1 MARIKK
7 ELQKLRKHRQNT
19 RMRRYQAD
27 VPVIALVG
35 YTNAGKSTL
44 LNTLTHSQVIA
55 ENKLF
60 ATLDPTSRRLRFPR
74 DREVILTDTVGF
86 IRHLPEDLKQAFM
99 ATLEELSLAHILVQ
113 VADASH
119 PEVEEQIR
127 AVDKILDELNLRDKP
142 KILALNKW
150 DLVQEDQKVI
160 LTNVFPRGIPICALQ
175 ENTLTDLV
183 SAILEFLEV

>member
-1 MARIKK
+1 
-7 ELQKLRKHRQNT
+7 
-19 RMRRYQAD
+19 
-27 VPVIALVG
+27 
-35 YTNAGKSTL
+35 
-44 LNTLTHSQVIA
+44 
-55 ENKLF
+55 
-60 ATLDPTSRRLRFPR
+60 
-74 DREVILTDTVGF
+74 
-86 IRHLPEDLKQAFM
+86 M